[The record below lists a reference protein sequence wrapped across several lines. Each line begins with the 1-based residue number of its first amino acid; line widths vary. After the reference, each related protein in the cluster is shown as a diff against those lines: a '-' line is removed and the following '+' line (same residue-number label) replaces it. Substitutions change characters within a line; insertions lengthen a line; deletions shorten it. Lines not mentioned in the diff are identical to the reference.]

1 MKPSNYFENYAP
13 SELTESY
20 RVLCTPSTFA
30 KSTLLYIQEIGKLK
44 SLKSHTSRRES
55 LDSFLF
61 IIVKSGSGVFTYEE
75 QTYYLNSGDYVFI
88 DCKIPYS
95 HKSSESDPWELM
107 WVHFNGTL
115 MDKYYSYFSQKISS
129 IILHQNNQDE
139 LSLSYILE
147 QLIELA
153 SQKETDTELLIS
165 NLLNE
170 LVTKILTFKEIQL
183 TSEESS
189 GTEKKMKRVKN
200 YIDEHFNE
208 KISLDI
214 VAAEFYISK
223 FHMAREFKKAYG
235 NTIVN
240 YIMEKRITKAKE
252 LLRFSDMQIEEIGHI
267 CGIEDNS
274 YFNKVFRKIEG
285 MTASVY
291 RKKWRGK

>member
-1 MKPSNYFENYAP
+1 MKLNNYFENYAP
-13 SELTESY
+13 SELTESH
-20 RVLCTPSTFA
+20 RVLCTPSNFA

-44 SLKSHTSRRES
+44 SLKSHTSKRES

-61 IIVKSGSGVFTYEE
+61 IIVKSGSGVFTYKD
-75 QTYYLNSGDYVFI
+75 QTYCLKSSDYVFI
-88 DCKIPYS
+88 DCRIPYS

-115 MDKYYSYFSQKISS
+115 MDKYYSYFFKKNTS
-129 IILHQNNQDE
+129 IILHQNNRNE
-139 LSLSYILE
+139 LSFSHILE

-153 SQKETDTELLIS
+153 SQKETVTELLIS

-183 TSEESS
+183 NTEESS
-189 GTEKKMKRVKN
+189 GTEKMKRVKN

-223 FHMAREFKKAYG
+223 FHMAREFKKTYG

-252 LLRFSDMQIEEIGHI
+252 LLRFSDMQIEEIGRI